1 MNKKQKTFFEEK
13 NEPDQAG
20 AVFITETS
28 QIQRHST
35 PGPTAS
41 RSASQSTSRIRKN
54 EELMPLSVAKSAS
67 IDSETEKQVIL
78 TLKKVQ
84 KDMTTIEGKVNIISQ
99 IEGPREVLCCKYN
112 EEYDYLAA
120 GYADGIIR
128 VYQSATG
135 EHIFTLTDAD
145 VKDVRAPC
153 TSIKHRPVSKIY
165 PITNCFTGTYA
176 NGCVKCWSYHFNQ
189 CLYTIKEK
197 RQTFGITYHP
207 RFPKFVTYGDD
218 LRVYFYDE
226 ESKTQERVLMASENP
241 DKHDGHMSRVFAAC
255 FHPRNNY
262 ELITGGWDDV
272 VQFWDLRQ
280 PYAIRHLSGIHI
292 CGEGLD
298 INTKGTEILTC
309 GFQTNDPLQIWDY
322 GSGKGFLVWNQIST
336 IVKSTFCLSLTLA
349 VKLTYRI
356 FFAAI
361 ISKFFTQ
368 IRLFLVDDQPFT
380 SSYISPISECVACS
394 AQGPSRLLLYCG
406 KYVTKDF
413 IVTGGTD
420 PNLFRLVDLQTTAT
434 AACINFLP
442 GAIYC
447 IDIGQPKK
455 KEKEKEREQV
465 RIKSDASLVPK
476 IAFVSTK
483 KLYQVEFT
491 S

>member
-165 PITNCFTGTYA
+165 PITNCFTGTCKY
-176 NGCVKCWSYHFNQ
+176 
-189 CLYTIKEK
+189 
-197 RQTFGITYHP
+197 
-207 RFPKFVTYGDD
+207 FVTT
-218 LRVYFYDE
+218 VYHMNHFIQNE
-226 ESKTQERVLMASENP
+226 VKVSISKNVYLN
-241 DKHDGHMSRVFAAC
+241 KFI
-255 FHPRNNY
+255 F
-262 ELITGGWDDV
+262 
-272 VQFWDLRQ
+272 
-280 PYAIRHLSGIHI
+280 
-292 CGEGLD
+292 
-298 INTKGTEILTC
+298 
-309 GFQTNDPLQIWDY
+309 
-322 GSGKGFLVWNQIST
+322 
-336 IVKSTFCLSLTLA
+336 
-349 VKLTYRI
+349 KLFNIPTAI
-356 FFAAI
+356 FFCI
-361 ISKFFTQ
+361 
-368 IRLFLVDDQPFT
+368 FL
-380 SSYISPISECVACS
+380 
-394 AQGPSRLLLYCG
+394 
-406 KYVTKDF
+406 
-413 IVTGGTD
+413 
-420 PNLFRLVDLQTTAT
+420 
-434 AACINFLP
+434 
-442 GAIYC
+442 
-447 IDIGQPKK
+447 
-455 KEKEKEREQV
+455 
-465 RIKSDASLVPK
+465 
-476 IAFVSTK
+476 
-483 KLYQVEFT
+483 
-491 S
+491 